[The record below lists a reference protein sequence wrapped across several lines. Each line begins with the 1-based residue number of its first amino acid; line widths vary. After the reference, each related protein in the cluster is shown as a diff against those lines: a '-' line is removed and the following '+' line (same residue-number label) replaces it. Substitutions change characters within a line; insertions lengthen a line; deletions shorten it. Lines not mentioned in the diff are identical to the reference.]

1 MGKRLWGKEILIGL
15 VSKKYSIKKLI
26 MKAGFKGGLQYHRK
40 KDECGY
46 LLSGKLLIRYDDGS
60 GSLNNKILKAGDC
73 FHLPPGFVHQEEAL
87 TDCEIIEISTPH
99 FNDRVRVEKNM
110 ELNVK
115 KAFQQQTIQKL
126 LKNNLRT

>member
-99 FNDRVRVEKNM
+99 FNDRVRVEKIWN
-110 ELNVK
+110 
-115 KAFQQQTIQKL
+115 
-126 LKNNLRT
+126 